1 MAEQPQSV
9 MDDPR
14 TIRALSVE
22 GHWWHVGQD
31 NVTRIAVYQ
40 EKGEMSYVPW
50 FAIYSG
56 DVITERVNGKMVVG
70 VQYEK

>member
-14 TIRALSVE
+14 PIRSLTVE
-22 GHWWHVGQD
+22 GYTWSVGLHD
-31 NVTRIAVYQ
+31 ITRIMAYP
-40 EKGEMSYVPW
+40 EAGEMSNVPW